1 MMLPIRFVAEA
12 FGAAVGWNG
21 DTATATV
28 AAGDTVITVRIGEKQ
43 IFVNG
48 AAVPLDTAAFIEG
61 GRTYLP
67 VRAVAAALGA
77 AVAWDGETATATL
90 MK

>member
-1 MMLPIRFVAEA
+1 MR
-12 FGAAVGWNG
+12 
-21 DTATATV
+21 
-28 AAGDTVITVRIGEKQ
+28 
-43 IFVNG
+43 VNG
-48 AAVPLDTAAFIEG
+48 NAVPLDTAAFIEG

-67 VRAVAAALGA
+67 VRAVADALGA

>member
-21 DTATATV
+21 ETATATV
-28 AAGDTVITVRIGEKQ
+28 AAGDTVITVQIGAGQ
-43 IFVNG
+43 MLVSG
-48 AAVPLDTAAFIEG
+48 VSVPLDTAAFIEG

-67 VRAVAAALGA
+67 VRAVADALGA
-77 AVAWDGETATATL
+77 AVGWDGDTATATL